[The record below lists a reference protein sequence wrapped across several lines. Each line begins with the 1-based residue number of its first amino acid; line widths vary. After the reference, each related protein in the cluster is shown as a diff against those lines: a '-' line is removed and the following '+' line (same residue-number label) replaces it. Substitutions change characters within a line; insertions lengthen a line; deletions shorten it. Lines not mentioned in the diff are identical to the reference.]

1 MKPQLPSVII
11 TGASGFIGRHFL
23 EQVKERFIVFAIA
36 RRSMVESG
44 ISPHP
49 NIHWLQWDIGN
60 PNLSDEVTR
69 KIHMQGGAD
78 FIVHLAAFY
87 NFDYT
92 DNSAYQLTN
101 INGTRNII
109 DVAKKLKIKRFI
121 FASSLAACIFPPKN
135 GKVTEKSPP
144 DADFDYARTKKA
156 GEEMLHECKNDF
168 STSIV
173 RFAAVFSDW
182 CEYPPL
188 YKFLDTWLSGK
199 YDARMLGG
207 KGESAVSYIHINDLT
222 KLLLTII
229 DNSHQL
235 PVYDIYAASPDGSTS
250 HKQLFTIATRDYF
263 GQPLNPIFIPKL
275 LAYPG
280 IFFRILMGNL
290 KITPP
295 PFERYW
301 MLKYLDLK
309 LNIDSSYS
317 RRVLS
322 WEPSQR
328 LHIERRLL
336 FLLSRMKS
344 NPLEW
349 HSKNEAALKHISI
362 RINLVIYESMMTGK
376 ENVLSRIIS
385 KILQHENYTVFYHY
399 QQLDPGELSVIMN
412 ILFDV
417 LAASVLNADR
427 SLMVNYIHDIAPV
440 RYRSGYSS
448 NEIIETLRLF
458 NDVTTDWLMG
468 VKEHRY
474 TQQELYDHIGL
485 TLQLAQDEIEEKF
498 EQFGMN
504 IPEKD
509 TSELVSLKIDG
520 MDVMVEEGTSVLD
533 AAKKLNIQ
541 VPTLCYHKDLKIAGN
556 CRVCLVEL
564 AGSKQLIA
572 SCATPVEE
580 GMDILTNSLKVRVAR
595 KTIVELLL
603 TEHNAECTSCYKN
616 GKCELQSLASEL
628 KIIHPSY
635 LHLLSEKRP
644 EPDQLS
650 PSIVKD
656 DSKCIRCQR
665 CVRTCTQIQGV
676 GAVGVANKGSRTRIS
691 TFYGRPLF
699 EVICTNCGQ
708 CIDRCPTGALVER
721 NYIEEVWNA
730 IWDKSKHV
738 IVQTAPAVRVALGED
753 LGIEPGKRITG
764 KLVTA
769 LRRLGFDSVLDTAF
783 TADLTTIEEGAEFL
797 ERLKKYYLYKDHT
810 VALPMTTSC
819 SPGWIKFMEHL
830 FPEFIENVSSCKSPQ
845 QMFGTIA
852 KTYYAERIGVKPEKI
867 ITVSIMP
874 CTAKKFEADR
884 PEMRASGF
892 KDVDYVLTTRELA
905 IMITQA
911 GIDFNSLL
919 NDHYDSMMGKSTG
932 AGVIF
937 GATGGVTEATLRTV
951 YETVTGHEVPFENL
965 VVTPVRGMEGIRE
978 MTIEFRGTLP
988 EWSFLEGVSLRF
1000 AVAHGLANAKRI
1012 MQEVRS
1018 SPRKYHFIEIMACPG
1033 GCLGGGGQ
1041 PIPTNPEIR
1050 QKRVQALYSEEMG
1063 MELRKAHENPEVLEL
1078 YRTYLGSP
1086 GGPRSHD
1093 LLHTR
1098 YISRVRD

>member
-1 MKPQLPSVII
+1 V
-11 TGASGFIGRHFL
+11 
-23 EQVKERFIVFAIA
+23 
-36 RRSMVESG
+36 
-44 ISPHP
+44 
-49 NIHWLQWDIGN
+49 
-60 PNLSDEVTR
+60 
-69 KIHMQGGAD
+69 
-78 FIVHLAAFY
+78 
-87 NFDYT
+87 
-92 DNSAYQLTN
+92 SA
-101 INGTRNII
+101 
-109 DVAKKLKIKRFI
+109 
-121 FASSLAACIFPPKN
+121 
-135 GKVTEKSPP
+135 
-144 DADFDYARTKKA
+144 
-156 GEEMLHECKNDF
+156 
-168 STSIV
+168 
-173 RFAAVFSDW
+173 
-182 CEYPPL
+182 
-188 YKFLDTWLSGK
+188 
-199 YDARMLGG
+199 
-207 KGESAVSYIHINDLT
+207 
-222 KLLLTII
+222 
-229 DNSHQL
+229 
-235 PVYDIYAASPDGSTS
+235 
-250 HKQLFTIATRDYF
+250 
-263 GQPLNPIFIPKL
+263 
-275 LAYPG
+275 
-280 IFFRILMGNL
+280 
-290 KITPP
+290 
-295 PFERYW
+295 
-301 MLKYLDLK
+301 
-309 LNIDSSYS
+309 
-317 RRVLS
+317 
-322 WEPSQR
+322 
-328 LHIERRLL
+328 
-336 FLLSRMKS
+336 
-344 NPLEW
+344 
-349 HSKNEAALKHISI
+349 
-362 RINLVIYESMMTGK
+362 
-376 ENVLSRIIS
+376 
-385 KILQHENYTVFYHY
+385 
-399 QQLDPGELSVIMN
+399 
-412 ILFDV
+412 
-417 LAASVLNADR
+417 
-427 SLMVNYIHDIAPV
+427 
-440 RYRSGYSS
+440 
-448 NEIIETLRLF
+448 
-458 NDVTTDWLMG
+458 
-468 VKEHRY
+468 
-474 TQQELYDHIGL
+474 
-485 TLQLAQDEIEEKF
+485 
-498 EQFGMN
+498 
-504 IPEKD
+504 
-509 TSELVSLKIDG
+509 
-520 MDVMVEEGTSVLD
+520 
-533 AAKKLNIQ
+533 
-541 VPTLCYHKDLKIAGN
+541 
-556 CRVCLVEL
+556 LVEL

-580 GMDILTNSLKVRVAR
+580 GMEILTNSLKVRVAR

-616 GKCELQSLASEL
+616 GKCELQALASEL

-635 LHLLSEKRP
+635 LHLLPDKKP

-708 CIDRCPTGALVER
+708 CIDRCPTGALVEK

-783 TADLTTIEEGAEFL
+783 TADLTTIEEGTEFL
-797 ERLKKYYLYKDHT
+797 ERLKKYYLYKDQT

-830 FPEFIENVSSCKSPQ
+830 FPEFIDNVSTCKSPQ
-845 QMFGTIA
+845 QMFGAVA
-852 KTYYAERIGVKPEKI
+852 KTYYAERLGLKPENI

-978 MTIEFRGTLP
+978 MTIQITGTLP

-1000 AVAHGLANAKRI
+1000 AVAHGLANAKKI
-1012 MQEVRS
+1012 MQNVWS
-1018 SPRKYHFIEIMACPG
+1018 SPKKYHFIEIMACPG

-1063 MELRKAHENPEVLEL
+1063 MELRKAHENPEVLDL

-1086 GGPRSHD
+1086 GGPRSRE